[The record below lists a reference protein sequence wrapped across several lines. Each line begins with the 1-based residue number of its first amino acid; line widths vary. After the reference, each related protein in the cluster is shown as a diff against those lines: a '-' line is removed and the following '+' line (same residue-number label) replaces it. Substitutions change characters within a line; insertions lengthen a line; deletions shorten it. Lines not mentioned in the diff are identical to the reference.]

1 METSSPSAATGDGE
15 MSAPA
20 TPTPLKRVRCSFASA
35 AEQYHYC
42 NGDDVTPPSSIARND
57 RTPAS
62 TSTYASSLA
71 ASSLSSAGTA
81 RSRSSAPV
89 SPSILADTSPTLRR
103 SLDASFQSTGCA
115 SGGPFASAFKSPW
128 RRCSVLSALLGL
140 LVYVCFLGEEGIM
153 NGMLS
158 DSSGTSAGRGRN
170 SSSRG
175 GSASGANG
183 RKKRLN
189 AKMEAM
195 RNKIK
200 ERETRMTTY
209 DDDDFTERSV
219 DETSDSDDED
229 TSIGEDDNGDG
240 ADNDGGDGE
249 EINEKKEEK
258 PGITHEQLVAQLQK
272 DIGMDN
278 DSAQQRETQENSNQA
293 QDEASS
299 DESHAPRR
307 KNVKET
313 TNTPGISEGPR
324 PYYLV
329 YASDEQSRPGVE
341 ASIRSVQAHA
351 SGPVEFLFV
360 GDEPLQDLPDN
371 IRVHFRQLSEVAE
384 QYHLHEFENDRFQ
397 RHGKNTG
404 LNTNHANYV
413 RFVIHKLLPKQSKA
427 MWIDADTIVECDVIE
442 LMKNAL
448 TNPDEPKNTIAAVPR
463 EGVING
469 LTRRGRKYSSDV
481 TVSFNAGM
489 YIINLD
495 RWREQ
500 HMTEM
505 VKRIAAVNR
514 QYGLYLKGSQ
524 PPLALVVGE
533 NFEHLPQSW
542 NVKMVD
548 LDRNDTGGNR
558 PEKKDWMCLMHWSGP
573 NKPWDHGH
581 EDKIHPEYWLTWGTP
596 VEPEDLDE

>member
-1 METSSPSAATGDGE
+1 METSSTSAAATGDGE

-20 TPTPLKRVRCSFASA
+20 TPTPTPLKRVRCSFASAASA

-42 NGDDVTPPSSIARND
+42 NGDITPPSSVARND

-71 ASSLSSAGTA
+71 SSSTSSIGTA
-81 RSRSSAPV
+81 RSRSSVPAS
-89 SPSILADTSPTLRR
+89 SPSILADKSPTLRR
-103 SLDASFQSTGCA
+103 SLDASFQTA
-115 SGGPFASAFKSPW
+115 VAGGPIVSAFKSPW
-128 RRCSVLSALLGL
+128 RRCAVLSALLGL
-140 LVYVCFLGEEGIM
+140 LAYGCFLGEEGVM
-153 NGMLS
+153 DGMLS
-158 DSSGTSAGRGRN
+158 DSNGTSGGRGRN
-170 SSSRG
+170 SSSG
-175 GSASGANG
+175 GSGVDGS

-189 AKMEAM
+189 AKVGGM
-195 RNKIK
+195 RNEIK

-219 DETSDSDDED
+219 DETSDSDDD
-229 TSIGEDDNGDG
+229 EDDERDDG
-240 ADNDGGDGE
+240 VVE
-249 EINEKKEEK
+249 HIEKEKEEK
-258 PGITHEQLVAQLQK
+258 PGITHEQLIAQLKK
-272 DIGMDN
+272 DIGRDTDN
-278 DSAQQRETQENSNQA
+278 TQQRETQESPNQV

-299 DESHAPRR
+299 DENDAPRR
-307 KNVKET
+307 KNDKET
-313 TNTPGISEGPR
+313 TSTSTPGISEGPR

-360 GDEPLQDLPDN
+360 GDKPLQDMPDN

-384 QYHLHEFENDRFQ
+384 QYNLHEFENDRFQ
-397 RHGKNTG
+397 RHGKNAG
-404 LNTNHANYV
+404 LNTNYANFV
-413 RFVIHKLLPKQSKA
+413 RFVIHELLPKQGKA
-427 MWIDADTIVECDVIE
+427 MWIDADTIVECDVVE

-448 TNPDEPKNTIAAVPR
+448 TNTDEPKNTIAAVPR
-463 EGVING
+463 EGIING

-548 LDRNDTGGNR
+548 LDRTDTGGI
-558 PEKKDWMCLMHWSGP
+558 PKKD
-573 NKPWDHGH
+573 
-581 EDKIHPEYWLTWGTP
+581 
-596 VEPEDLDE
+596 

>member
-1 METSSPSAATGDGE
+1 
-15 MSAPA
+15 
-20 TPTPLKRVRCSFASA
+20 
-35 AEQYHYC
+35 
-42 NGDDVTPPSSIARND
+42 
-57 RTPAS
+57 
-62 TSTYASSLA
+62 
-71 ASSLSSAGTA
+71 
-81 RSRSSAPV
+81 
-89 SPSILADTSPTLRR
+89 
-103 SLDASFQSTGCA
+103 
-115 SGGPFASAFKSPW
+115 
-128 RRCSVLSALLGL
+128 
-140 LVYVCFLGEEGIM
+140 M
-153 NGMLS
+153 NGVLS
-158 DSSGTSAGRGRN
+158 DSSGASAGRDRN
-170 SSSRG
+170 SSRRG
-175 GSASGANG
+175 ESARGANG

-195 RNKIK
+195 RNEIK

-229 TSIGEDDNGDG
+229 TIIGKDDNGDG
-240 ADNDGGDGE
+240 ADNDVGEGE
-249 EINEKKEEK
+249 ENEKKKEEK
-258 PGITHEQLVAQLQK
+258 PGITHEQLVAQLKK
-272 DIGMDN
+272 DIGVDTG
-278 DSAQQRETQENSNQA
+278 SAQQRETQEDANQA

-299 DESHAPRR
+299 DESPAPRR
-307 KNVKET
+307 KKDKET

-384 QYHLHEFENDRFQ
+384 QYNLHEFENDRFQ

-427 MWIDADTIVECDVIE
+427 MWIDADTIVECDVVE

-481 TVSFNAGM
+481 TVSFNAGV
-489 YIINLD
+489 YIIHLD

-548 LDRNDTGGNR
+548 LDRNDTGGTR